1 MKFIDLFR
9 KKKNREK
16 QTHPHVKKMIEGI
29 HGLAQT
35 HAKEVMLPRVDVV
48 FMEYEEKL
56 QDILQKAQESGHSR
70 FPVYRDNVDNILG
83 VLYIKDLL
91 YSIGNERQ
99 AVDWEKVLRPP
110 YFVPE
115 SKKLDS
121 LLREMQKRRVHIAI
135 SVDEYGGTSG
145 IICLEDII
153 EEIVGEIQDEY
164 DHEVDEIMKLGEQSY
179 LCDARVSIE
188 ELNERLSLQ
197 LPTNAVDTLGGFVF
211 ELFDKIPV
219 RFEKVNY
226 GETDFIVQEMDGRSI
241 KKIKLVQSNI

>member
-1 MKFIDLFR
+1 MKLVDLFR
-9 KKKNREK
+9 RKINLQEN
-16 QTHPHVKKMIEGI
+16 THPHAKRMIEGI
-29 HGLAQT
+29 NSLAET
-35 HAKEVMLPRVDVV
+35 NAKEVMLPRVDVV
-48 FMEYEEKL
+48 FMEYEQKL
-56 QDILQKAQESGHSR
+56 PELLQKARESGHSR
-70 FPVYRDNVDNILG
+70 FPVYKDNVDNILG

-91 YSIGNERQ
+91 NVIGNDKQ
-99 AVDWEKVLRPP
+99 KIDWEKVLRPP

-153 EEIVGEIQDEY
+153 EEIVGEIQDEF
-164 DHEVDEIMKLGEQSY
+164 DHEVDGIVKLGEQSY
-179 LCDARVSIE
+179 LCDARVNIE

-197 LPTNAVDTLGGFVF
+197 LPNDAVDTLGGFVF

-226 GETDFIVQEMDGRSI
+226 EQTDFIVQEMDGRSI
-241 KKIKLVQSNI
+241 KKIKLVRNKL